1 MKRIGLAERS
11 GRGVDRIFEG
21 SLQYGRDIPDYS
33 ETTATSVKLFIPRG
47 MPDQHIVSLVSEEQR
62 RTGEPLPLS
71 ALLALNILKQGR
83 RMSLTEIS
91 REANMSETKMRSNLE
106 RLTESGMVEAVGN
119 GRGQAYI
126 LSAKVYK
133 DPAKYVR
140 QTDIDKL
147 RYPELIR
154 KLAKS
159 RGVIT
164 RKDVVELL
172 RVSPPQ
178 AYRILQKM
186 LEEGEIVREGNTR
199 AAVYRIA
206 QRDREVK

>member
-1 MKRIGLAERS
+1 
-11 GRGVDRIFEG
+11 
-21 SLQYGRDIPDYS
+21 
-33 ETTATSVKLFIPRG
+33 
-47 MPDQHIVSLVSEEQR
+47 
-62 RTGEPLPLS
+62 
-71 ALLALNILKQGR
+71 
-83 RMSLTEIS
+83 
-91 REANMSETKMRSNLE
+91 MRSNLE
-106 RLTESGMVEAVGN
+106 RLTESGMIEAVGN
-119 GRGQAYI
+119 GRGWAYI

-147 RYPELIR
+147 PELIR

-164 RKDVVELL
+164 RKDVIELL

-186 LEEGEIVREGNTR
+186 LEEGGIVREGNTR

-206 QRDREVK
+206 QRDREVKW

>member
-1 MKRIGLAERS
+1 
-11 GRGVDRIFEG
+11 
-21 SLQYGRDIPDYS
+21 
-33 ETTATSVKLFIPRG
+33 
-47 MPDQHIVSLVSEEQR
+47 
-62 RTGEPLPLS
+62 
-71 ALLALNILKQGR
+71 
-83 RMSLTEIS
+83 
-91 REANMSETKMRSNLE
+91 
-106 RLTESGMVEAVGN
+106 MVEAVGN

>member
-1 MKRIGLAERS
+1 
-11 GRGVDRIFEG
+11 
-21 SLQYGRDIPDYS
+21 
-33 ETTATSVKLFIPRG
+33 
-47 MPDQHIVSLVSEEQR
+47 
-62 RTGEPLPLS
+62 
-71 ALLALNILKQGR
+71 
-83 RMSLTEIS
+83 
-91 REANMSETKMRSNLE
+91 MRANLE
-106 RLTESGMVEAVGN
+106 RLTESGLVEAVGN
-119 GRGQAYI
+119 GRGRVYI

-147 RYPELIR
+147 RYPELIV
-154 KLAKS
+154 KLVRSK
-159 RGVIT
+159 GTIT

-178 AYRILQKM
+178 AYRILQKI

-206 QRDREVK
+206 QRDKKEE